1 MGGNIPPRNRK
12 GTIMKQQE
20 QELTKAEIVL
30 EWLGV
35 AAIMLM
41 LFIAAM
47 LIIATGCTPYFSL

>member
-1 MGGNIPPRNRK
+1 
-12 GTIMKQQE
+12 MKQQE

-47 LIIATGCTPYFSL
+47 LIIASGCSPYFSL